1 MLFWLLKTVK
11 HSITI
16 YCYVS
21 NASYLF
27 HHVGQQHTYISS
39 GKKKNLSSSDF
50 YSLKIGLF
58 SFD

>member
-11 HSITI
+11 QSVTI
-16 YCYVS
+16 YCHVL

-39 GKKKNLSSSDF
+39 GKKNLSSSDF